1 MTGFVAV
8 FRREMLS
15 LWVTP
20 LAWVLLGVFLILQ
33 GGIFY
38 SIVVH
43 FSTFTDLSVDEG
55 PIAAY
60 FGQNSVFLLMT
71 LLLVCPALS
80 MRSFAE
86 ERRSGTIEALL
97 TAPVSAPGVV
107 LGKYLAALATYV
119 IMWLPTLLYVV
130 ILRKTGSVDW
140 LVVLSS
146 YLGILLVGAQYLAIG
161 TLSSSL
167 TKSQFVALLV
177 TVLLQFGLFV
187 LGIGEYI
194 FDPGVLHDVCSYVSL
209 AGHME
214 EFSKGIVD
222 SRRLLYDAS
231 IAAFCLFLTVRV
243 VDSWRRA

>member
-1 MTGFVAV
+1 MSGFSAI

-20 LAWVLLGVFLILQ
+20 LAWVLLGVFLLLQ

-38 SIVVH
+38 SIIVH
-43 FSTFTDLSVDEG
+43 FSTFSDLSVDDG
-55 PIAAY
+55 PLGAY

-80 MRSFAE
+80 MRLLAE
-86 ERRSGTIEALL
+86 ERRSGTIESLM
-97 TAPVSAPGVV
+97 TAPVGAGGVV
-107 LGKYLAALATYV
+107 LGKFAAALTTYV
-119 IMWLPTLLYVV
+119 LIWIPTVLYVV
-130 ILRKTGSVDW
+130 ILRKTGNVQW
-140 LVVLSS
+140 PVVLSS
-146 YLGILLVGAQYLAIG
+146 YLGLFLVGAQYLAIG
-161 TLSSSL
+161 ILSSAL

-177 TVLLQFGLFV
+177 TVLVQFGLFV

-194 FDPGVLHDVCSYVSL
+194 FDPGLLHDVCSYVSL

-214 EFSKGIVD
+214 DFAKGLID
-222 SRRLLYDAS
+222 TRRVLYDAS
-231 IAAFCLFLTVRV
+231 LALFCLFLTIRV